1 MGELQLL
8 NLQPYLVQM
17 QIKFR
22 VVSLSHRSA
31 PVHIRELIS
40 LDEVAIQRLL
50 LKLKDFFNLTDALV
64 LSTCNRTEVYYS
76 HELDLSS
83 ELIKLIGI
91 ERGLTDAIS
100 YLDYFQVI
108 NNEKEAVTHL
118 FRVSMG
124 LEAQVIGDIQ
134 ISNQVKRA
142 YQTAADLEL
151 AGPFLHRLMHTIFFT
166 NKRVVQETA
175 FRDGAASLSYATIEL
190 IESLTQNIF
199 QPRILIIGVGE
210 IGEDVAKNMVH
221 LPTAK
226 IKITNRT
233 LAKAEEIGIPL
244 GFEVIPFDSCLI
256 AIEEADVV
264 VCSIRMPEPFITKQ
278 WIEAVSIP
286 SYKVLI
292 DLSVPRSIET
302 SVEELPGVVL
312 YNVDNIQSKAT
323 AALQN
328 RLESIPSVEAILEE
342 SIEEF
347 GAWQKEMVVSP
358 TIQKLKQ
365 ALEQIRQEELGRY
378 LKNADE
384 KEYLLIDK
392 ITKSMM
398 QKILKVPVVQ
408 LRAACQRDEA
418 AEMIELI
425 TDLFDLEKSKIGE
438 E

>member
-1 MGELQLL
+1 
-8 NLQPYLVQM
+8 M
-17 QIKFR
+17 QTKFR
-22 VVSLSHRSA
+22 VVSLSHKSA

-40 LDEVAIQRLL
+40 LDEAAIQRLL
-50 LKLKDFFNLTDALV
+50 LKLKEFFSVSDALI

-76 HELDLSS
+76 HELDLSV
-83 ELIKLIGI
+83 ELVKLIGM
-91 ERGLTDAIS
+91 ERGLADAIS
-100 YLDYFQVI
+100 YLDYFEVL
-108 NNEKEAVTHL
+108 NEEKETLSHL

-124 LEAQVIGDIQ
+124 LEAQVVGDIQ

-142 YQTAADLEL
+142 YQAAADLEL

-199 QPRILIIGVGE
+199 QPRILVIGLGE

-221 LPTAK
+221 LPNAQ

-233 LAKAEEIGIPL
+233 QSKAEQIGIPL
-244 GFEVIPFDSCLI
+244 GFEVIPFEACQ
-256 AIEEADVV
+256 AAMEEADVV
-264 VCSIRMPEPFITKQ
+264 VCSVRMQEPFITKTLV
-278 WIEAVSIP
+278 ESFSIP
-286 SYKVLI
+286 SFKVFI

-302 SVEELPGVVL
+302 SLEELPGVVL
-312 YNVDNIQSKAT
+312 YNVDNIRSKAT

-328 RLESIPSVEAILEE
+328 RLNAVPSVEVILQE

-347 GAWQKEMVVSP
+347 GNWQKEMVVSP

-365 ALEQIRQEELGRY
+365 SLEQIRKEELSRY
-378 LKNADE
+378 LKNVDE
-384 KEYLLIDK
+384 KEFVLIDK

-398 QKILKVPVVQ
+398 QKVLKVPVVQ

-425 TDLFDLEKSKIGE
+425 TDLFDLEKSKNE
-438 E
+438 K

>member
-1 MGELQLL
+1 
-8 NLQPYLVQM
+8 M
-17 QIKFR
+17 QTKFR
-22 VVSLSHRSA
+22 VISLSHKSA

-40 LDEVAIQRLL
+40 LDETAIQRLL
-50 LKLKDFFNLTDALV
+50 LKLKEFFSVTDALV
-64 LSTCNRTEVYYS
+64 LSTCNRTEIYYS
-76 HELDLSS
+76 HELDLSV
-83 ELIKLIGI
+83 ELVKLIGI
-91 ERGLTDAIS
+91 ERGLADAIA
-100 YLDYFQVI
+100 YLDYFQ
-108 NNEKEAVTHL
+108 NLNEEKEAVAHL

-124 LEAQVIGDIQ
+124 LEAQVVGDIQ

-142 YQTAADLEL
+142 YQAAADLEL

-199 QPRILIIGVGE
+199 QPRVLVIGLGE

-221 LPTAK
+221 LPSAQ
-226 IKITNRT
+226 IKIANRT
-233 LAKAEEIGIPL
+233 YSKAEEIGLPL
-244 GFEVIPFDSCLI
+244 GFEVIPFEACQK
-256 AIEEADVV
+256 AMEEADVI
-264 VCSIRMPEPFITKQ
+264 VCSVRMQEPFITKQ
-278 WIEAVSIP
+278 LVESFTIP
-286 SYKVLI
+286 SFKVFI

-302 SVEELPGVVL
+302 TLEDLPGVVL
-312 YNVDNIQSKAT
+312 YNVDNIRSKAT

-328 RLESIPSVEAILEE
+328 RLDAIPSVEAILEE

-347 GAWQKEMVVSP
+347 EAWQKEMIVSP

-365 ALEQIRQEELGRY
+365 SLEQIRQEELGRY
-378 LKNADE
+378 LKNVGE
-384 KEYLLIDK
+384 KEFVLIDK

-398 QKILKVPVVQ
+398 QKVLKVPVVQ

-425 TDLFDLEKSKIGE
+425 SDLFDLEKSKNE
-438 E
+438 K

>member
-1 MGELQLL
+1 
-8 NLQPYLVQM
+8 M

-50 LKLKDFFNLTDALV
+50 LKLKEFFNLTDTLV

-91 ERGLTDAIS
+91 ERGVTDAIS

-425 TDLFDLEKSKIGE
+425 TDLFDLEKSKVGE

>member
-1 MGELQLL
+1 
-8 NLQPYLVQM
+8 M
-17 QIKFR
+17 QTKFR
-22 VVSLSHRSA
+22 VVSLSHKSA

-40 LDEVAIQRLL
+40 LDELAIERLL
-50 LKLKDFFNLTDALV
+50 LKLKEFFSVADALV

-76 HELDLSS
+76 HESDLSM

-91 ERGLTDAIS
+91 ERGLANAIS
-100 YLDYFQVI
+100 YFDYFQVL
-108 NNEKEAVTHL
+108 NEEQKAVTHL

-124 LEAQVIGDIQ
+124 LEAQVVGDIQ
-134 ISNQVKRA
+134 ILNQVKRS

-199 QPRILIIGVGE
+199 QPRILLIGVGE
-210 IGEDVAKNMVH
+210 IGEDVARNMVH
-221 LPTAK
+221 LPTAQL
-226 IKITNRT
+226 KITNRT
-233 LAKAEEIGIPL
+233 LAKAEEIGVPL
-244 GFEVIPFDSCLI
+244 GFEIIPFESCLT

-264 VCSIRMPEPFITKQ
+264 VCSVRMPEPFLTKQ
-278 WIEAVSIP
+278 LIEGVNIP

-323 AALQN
+323 AALEN

-365 ALEQIRQEELGRY
+365 ALEQIRQEEMSRF

-392 ITKSMM
+392 VTKSMM

-425 TDLFDLEKSKIGE
+425 TDLFDLEKLKDE
-438 E
+438 KE

>member
-1 MGELQLL
+1 
-8 NLQPYLVQM
+8 M
-17 QIKFR
+17 QTKFR
-22 VVSLSHRSA
+22 VVSLSHKSA

-40 LDEVAIQRLL
+40 LDELAIERLL
-50 LKLKDFFNLTDALV
+50 LKLKEFFSITDALV

-91 ERGLTDAIS
+91 ERGLSDAIS
-100 YLDYFQVI
+100 YLDYFQVL
-108 NNEKEAVTHL
+108 NNEQEAVTHL

-166 NKRVVQETA
+166 NKRVVQETG

-190 IESLTQNIF
+190 IESLTQNIY
-199 QPRILIIGVGE
+199 QPRILLIGVGE

-221 LPTAK
+221 LPTAQVK
-226 IKITNRT
+226 IANRT

-244 GFEVIPFDSCLI
+244 GFEVIAFESCLT

-264 VCSIRMPEPFITKQ
+264 VCSVRMPEPLLTKQ
-278 WIEAVSIP
+278 FIKAINIP

-365 ALEQIRQEELGRY
+365 ALEQIRQEEMSRF

-425 TDLFDLEKSKIGE
+425 TDLFDLEKSKNE
-438 E
+438 NE

>member
-1 MGELQLL
+1 
-8 NLQPYLVQM
+8 M
-17 QIKFR
+17 QTKFR
-22 VVSLSHRSA
+22 VVSLSHKSA

-40 LDEVAIQRLL
+40 LDEAAIQRLL
-50 LKLKDFFNLTDALV
+50 LKLKEFFSVSDALI

-76 HELDLSS
+76 HELDLSV
-83 ELIKLIGI
+83 ELVKLIGM
-91 ERGLTDAIS
+91 ERGLADAIS
-100 YLDYFQVI
+100 YLDYFEVL
-108 NNEKEAVTHL
+108 NEEKETLSHL

-124 LEAQVIGDIQ
+124 LEAQVVGDIQ

-142 YQTAADLEL
+142 YQAAADLEL

-199 QPRILIIGVGE
+199 QPRILVIGLGE

-221 LPTAK
+221 LPTAQ

-233 LAKAEEIGIPL
+233 QSKAEQIGIPL
-244 GFEVIPFDSCLI
+244 GFEVIPFEACQT
-256 AIEEADVV
+256 AMEEADVV
-264 VCSIRMPEPFITKQ
+264 VCSVRMQEPFITKTLV
-278 WIEAVSIP
+278 ESFSIP
-286 SYKVLI
+286 SFKVFI

-302 SVEELPGVVL
+302 SLEELPGVVL
-312 YNVDNIQSKAT
+312 YNVDNIRSKAT

-328 RLESIPSVEAILEE
+328 RLNAVPSVEVILQE

-347 GAWQKEMVVSP
+347 GNWQKEMVVSP

-365 ALEQIRQEELGRY
+365 SLEQIRKEELSRY
-378 LKNADE
+378 LKNVDE
-384 KEYLLIDK
+384 KEFVLIDK

-398 QKILKVPVVQ
+398 QKVLKVPVVQ

-425 TDLFDLEKSKIGE
+425 TDLFDLEKSKNE
-438 E
+438 K

>member
-1 MGELQLL
+1 M
-8 NLQPYLVQM
+8 
-17 QIKFR
+17 
-22 VVSLSHRSA
+22 
-31 PVHIRELIS
+31 
-40 LDEVAIQRLL
+40 DEAAIERLL
-50 LKLKDFFNLTDALV
+50 LKLKEFFSVGDALV

-76 HELDLSS
+76 HESDLSV

-100 YLDYFQVI
+100 YLDYFQVL
-108 NNEKEAVTHL
+108 NNESEAVTHL

-134 ISNQVKRA
+134 ILNQVKRS

-199 QPRILIIGVGE
+199 QPRILLIGVGE
-210 IGEDVAKNMVH
+210 IGEDVARNMVH
-221 LPTAK
+221 LPTAQVK
-226 IKITNRT
+226 IANRT
-233 LAKAEEIGIPL
+233 LAKAEEIGVPL
-244 GFEVIPFDSCLI
+244 GFEVIPFESCLT

-264 VCSIRMPEPFITKQ
+264 VCSVRMPEPFLTNQLIQ
-278 WIEAVSIP
+278 GINIP

-312 YNVDNIQSKAT
+312 YNVDNIQSKAS

-328 RLESIPSVEAILEE
+328 RLESIPSVETILEE

-365 ALEQIRQEELGRY
+365 ALEQIRQEEMSRY

-392 ITKSMM
+392 VTKSMM

-425 TDLFDLEKSKIGE
+425 TDLFDLEKSKNE
-438 E
+438 KY

>member
-1 MGELQLL
+1 MHT
-8 NLQPYLVQM
+8 
-17 QIKFR
+17 KFR
-22 VVSLSHRSA
+22 VVSLSHKSA

-40 LDEVAIQRLL
+40 LDELAIERLL
-50 LKLKDFFNLTDALV
+50 LKLKEFFSVPDALV

-76 HELDLSS
+76 HESDLSI

-91 ERGLTDAIS
+91 ERGLANAIG
-100 YLDYFQVI
+100 YRDYFQVL
-108 NNEKEAVTHL
+108 NNEQEAVTHL

-124 LEAQVIGDIQ
+124 LEAQVVGDIQ

-199 QPRILIIGVGE
+199 QPRILLIGVGE
-210 IGEDVAKNMVH
+210 IGEDVARNMVH
-221 LPTAK
+221 LPTAQL
-226 IKITNRT
+226 KITNRT
-233 LAKAEEIGIPL
+233 IAKAEEIGGPL
-244 GFEVIPFDSCLI
+244 GFEVIPFESCLT

-264 VCSIRMPEPFITKQ
+264 VCSVRMPEPFLTKQ
-278 WIEAVSIP
+278 LIEGINIP

-328 RLESIPSVEAILEE
+328 RLESIPSVEAILAE

-365 ALEQIRQEELGRY
+365 ALEQIRQEEMSRY

-392 ITKSMM
+392 VTKSMM

-425 TDLFDLEKSKIGE
+425 SDLFDLEKLKSEKE
-438 E
+438 

>member
-1 MGELQLL
+1 
-8 NLQPYLVQM
+8 M
-17 QIKFR
+17 QTKFR
-22 VVSLSHRSA
+22 VVSLSHKSA

-40 LDEVAIQRLL
+40 LDELAIERLL
-50 LKLKDFFNLTDALV
+50 LKLKEFFSITDALV

-100 YLDYFQVI
+100 YLDYFQVL
-108 NNEKEAVTHL
+108 NNEQEAVTHL

-142 YQTAADLEL
+142 YQTAADLAL

-166 NKRVVQETA
+166 NKRVVQETG

-199 QPRILIIGVGE
+199 QPRILLIGVGE

-221 LPTAK
+221 LPTAQVK
-226 IKITNRT
+226 IANRT

-244 GFEVIPFDSCLI
+244 GFEVIAFESCLT

-264 VCSIRMPEPFITKQ
+264 VCSVRMPEPLLTKQ
-278 WIEAVSIP
+278 LIKAINIP

-347 GAWQKEMVVSP
+347 GAWQKEMIVSP

-365 ALEQIRQEELGRY
+365 ALEQIRQEEMSRY

-425 TDLFDLEKSKIGE
+425 TDLFDLEKSKNE
-438 E
+438 KE

>member
-1 MGELQLL
+1 LT
-8 NLQPYLVQM
+8 N
-17 QIKFR
+17 
-22 VVSLSHRSA
+22 
-31 PVHIRELIS
+31 
-40 LDEVAIQRLL
+40 AI
-50 LKLKDFFNLTDALV
+50 
-64 LSTCNRTEVYYS
+64 
-76 HELDLSS
+76 
-83 ELIKLIGI
+83 G
-91 ERGLTDAIS
+91 
-100 YLDYFQVI
+100 YLDYFQVL
-108 NNEKEAVTHL
+108 NNEQEAVTHL

-124 LEAQVIGDIQ
+124 LEAQVVGDIQ

-199 QPRILIIGVGE
+199 QPRILLIGVGE
-210 IGEDVAKNMVH
+210 IGEDVARNMVH
-221 LPTAK
+221 LPTAQ
-226 IKITNRT
+226 IKIANRT
-233 LAKAEEIGIPL
+233 LSKAEEIGGPL
-244 GFEVIPFDSCLI
+244 GFEIIPFEACLS

-264 VCSIRMPEPFITKQ
+264 VCSIRMPEPFITKAMM
-278 WIEAVSIP
+278 ESVNIP
-286 SYKVLI
+286 SYKVMI

-302 SVEELPGVVL
+302 TVEELPGVVL
-312 YNVDNIQSKAT
+312 YNVDNIRSKAS

-328 RLESIPSVEAILEE
+328 RLEAIPSVEAILKE

-347 GAWQKEMVVSP
+347 GTWQKEMIVSP

-384 KEYLLIDK
+384 KEFVLIDK

-408 LRAACQRDEA
+408 LRAACQRDQA
-418 AEMIELI
+418 SEMIELI
-425 TDLFDLEKSKIGE
+425 TDLFDLEKSTTEKD
-438 E
+438 

>member
-1 MGELQLL
+1 
-8 NLQPYLVQM
+8 M
-17 QIKFR
+17 QTKFR
-22 VVSLSHRSA
+22 VVSLSHKSA

-40 LDEVAIQRLL
+40 LDEAAIQRLL
-50 LKLKDFFNLTDALV
+50 LKLKEFFCVQDALV
-64 LSTCNRTEVYYS
+64 LSTCNRTEIYFS
-76 HELDLSS
+76 HESDLSV
-83 ELIKLIGI
+83 ELVKLIGI
-91 ERGLTDAIS
+91 ERGLSDAIS
-100 YLDYFQVI
+100 YLDYFQI
-108 NNEKEAVTHL
+108 LNEEKEAVSHL

-124 LEAQVIGDIQ
+124 LEAQVVGDIQ

-199 QPRILIIGVGE
+199 QPRVLVIGLGE

-221 LPTAK
+221 LPTAQ

-233 LAKAEEIGIPL
+233 LSKAEEIGLPL
-244 GFEVIPFDSCLI
+244 GFEVIPFESCL
-256 AIEEADVV
+256 AAMEEADVI
-264 VCSIRMPEPFITKQ
+264 VCSVRMQEPFISKQ
-278 WIEAVSIP
+278 LVESFKIP
-286 SYKVLI
+286 SFKVFI

-302 SVEELPGVVL
+302 SLEELAGVVL
-312 YNVDNIQSKAT
+312 YNVDNIRSKAT

-328 RLESIPSVEAILEE
+328 RLDAIPSVEAILEE

-365 ALEQIRQEELGRY
+365 SLEQIRQEELGRY
-378 LKNADE
+378 LKNVDE
-384 KEYLLIDK
+384 KEFVLIDK

-425 TDLFDLEKSKIGE
+425 TDLFDLEKSKNE
-438 E
+438 K

>member
-1 MGELQLL
+1 
-8 NLQPYLVQM
+8 M
-17 QIKFR
+17 QTKFR
-22 VVSLSHRSA
+22 VVSLSHKSA

-40 LDEVAIQRLL
+40 LDELAIERLL
-50 LKLKDFFNLTDALV
+50 LKLKEFFSITDALV

-91 ERGLTDAIS
+91 ERGLSDAIS
-100 YLDYFQVI
+100 YLDYFQVL
-108 NNEKEAVTHL
+108 NNEQEAVTHL

-142 YQTAADLEL
+142 YQTAADLAL

-166 NKRVVQETA
+166 NKRVVQETG

-199 QPRILIIGVGE
+199 QPRILLIGVGE

-221 LPTAK
+221 LPTAQVK
-226 IKITNRT
+226 IANRT
-233 LAKAEEIGIPL
+233 LAKAAEIGIPL
-244 GFEVIPFDSCLI
+244 GFEVIAFESYLT

-264 VCSIRMPEPFITKQ
+264 VCSVRMPEPLLTKQ
-278 WIEAVSIP
+278 LIEGINIP

-365 ALEQIRQEELGRY
+365 ALEQIRQEEMSRY

-392 ITKSMM
+392 VTKSMM
-398 QKILKVPVVQ
+398 QKILKAPVVQ

-425 TDLFDLEKSKIGE
+425 TDLFDLEKSKNE
-438 E
+438 KE

>member
-1 MGELQLL
+1 
-8 NLQPYLVQM
+8 M
-17 QIKFR
+17 QTKFR
-22 VVSLSHRSA
+22 VISLSHKSA

-40 LDEVAIQRLL
+40 LDETAIQRLL
-50 LKLKDFFNLTDALV
+50 LKLKEFFSVTDALV
-64 LSTCNRTEVYYS
+64 LSTCNRTEIYYS
-76 HELDLSS
+76 HELDLSV
-83 ELIKLIGI
+83 ELVKLIGI
-91 ERGLTDAIS
+91 ERGLADAIA
-100 YLDYFQVI
+100 YLDYFQ
-108 NNEKEAVTHL
+108 NLNEEKEAVAHL

-124 LEAQVIGDIQ
+124 LEAQVVGDIQ

-142 YQTAADLEL
+142 YQAAADLEL

-199 QPRILIIGVGE
+199 QPRVLVIGLGE

-221 LPTAK
+221 LPSAQ
-226 IKITNRT
+226 IKIANRT
-233 LAKAEEIGIPL
+233 YSKAEEIGLPL
-244 GFEVIPFDSCLI
+244 GFEVIPFEACQKAMED
-256 AIEEADVV
+256 ADVI
-264 VCSIRMPEPFITKQ
+264 VCSVRMQEPFITKQ
-278 WIEAVSIP
+278 LVESFTIP
-286 SYKVLI
+286 SFKVFI

-302 SVEELPGVVL
+302 TLEDLPGVVL
-312 YNVDNIQSKAT
+312 YNVDNIRSKAT

-328 RLESIPSVEAILEE
+328 RLDAIPAVEAILEE

-347 GAWQKEMVVSP
+347 EAWQKEMIVSP

-365 ALEQIRQEELGRY
+365 SLEQIRQEELGRY
-378 LKNADE
+378 LKNVGE
-384 KEYLLIDK
+384 KEFVLIDK

-398 QKILKVPVVQ
+398 QKVLKVPVVQ

-425 TDLFDLEKSKIGE
+425 SDLFDLEKSKNE
-438 E
+438 K

>member
-1 MGELQLL
+1 
-8 NLQPYLVQM
+8 M
-17 QIKFR
+17 QTKFR
-22 VVSLSHRSA
+22 VVSLSHKSA

-50 LKLKDFFNLTDALV
+50 LKLKDFFSISDALV
-64 LSTCNRTEVYYS
+64 LSTCNRTEVYYN

-83 ELIKLIGI
+83 DLIKLIGI
-91 ERGLTDAIS
+91 ERGLADTSS
-100 YLDYFQVI
+100 YLDYFQII
-108 NNEKEAVTHL
+108 NEEKESVTHL

-124 LEAQVIGDIQ
+124 LEAQVVGDIQ

-142 YQTAADLEL
+142 YQTAADLDL
-151 AGPFLHRLMHTIFFT
+151 AGTFLHRLMHTIFFT

-199 QPRILIIGVGE
+199 QPRVLVIGLGE

-221 LPTAK
+221 LPTAQ

-233 LAKAEEIGIPL
+233 LSKAEEIGLPL
-244 GFEVIPFDSCLI
+244 GFEVIPFEACF
-256 AIEEADVV
+256 AAMEEADVI
-264 VCSIRMPEPFITKQ
+264 VCSVRMQEPFITKNLV
-278 WIEAVSIP
+278 ESFSIP
-286 SYKVLI
+286 SFKVFI

-302 SVEELPGVVL
+302 SLEELPGVVL
-312 YNVDNIQSKAT
+312 YNVDNIRSKAT
-323 AALQN
+323 AALKN
-328 RLESIPSVEAILEE
+328 RIEAIPAVEAILDA

-365 ALEQIRQEELGRY
+365 SLEQIRQEELGRY
-378 LKNADE
+378 LKNIDE
-384 KEYLLIDK
+384 KEFVLIDK

-398 QKILKVPVVQ
+398 QKVLKVPVVQ

-425 TDLFDLEKSKIGE
+425 TDLFDLEKSKNE
-438 E
+438 K